1 MSSRW
6 LNVSRTNSWWG
17 AMRLIR
23 LLRVV
28 TDISETTVSEKGI
41 KANFNQPSHMYRT

>member
-1 MSSRW
+1 MCGIA
-6 LNVSRTNSWWG
+6 SRTNSWWG

-28 TDISETTVSEKGI
+28 TDISETTVGLSQIITEPLDKGG
-41 KANFNQPSHMYRT
+41 KGLY

>member
-1 MSSRW
+1 LSIA
-6 LNVSRTNSWWG
+6 SRTNSWWG

-28 TDISETTVSEKGI
+28 TDISETTVSDHVK
-41 KANFNQPSHMYRT
+41 KRAS